1 MKRFMKYIGVVVLTS
16 LATMACMK
24 DNAPEAM
31 NDMRHIEV
39 HSIATRTTIDY
50 EGSDVSHLV
59 WSEGDMVA
67 YVTDKAGDVFR
78 SAEMKASDEGFYFD
92 AEVSAEAT
100 TIYVV
105 YPVGENVGKSLSEA
119 RLSLVGS
126 IEQSAGDKF
135 SGEMLPMV
143 ATEAIGWTDRIDAVY
158 NCIAS
163 VVRFTVA
170 GGEGHE
176 TEVLKSVTLTANEP
190 LVGDYGVDV
199 ASGELAFSPLA
210 NSIKLEYKST
220 TESGEDVLLASS
232 HDIYMVIPSAEFTG
246 VDVVV
251 ETDADTYR
259 WSDGAMSLTHPKRR
273 LYRIAL
279 DLATSDGAPTP
290 EVNYF
295 KPVTDISE
303 VTDDGT
309 YLIAVKLG
317 GKYYVTNNTPTDTA
331 NYYYL
336 TGVEAPTS
344 ENGVEATE
352 DMMNYTWSITKR
364 DAGYEFYS
372 ENMLKNGTY
381 GVLLITQGGTGM
393 FSNEDG
399 YEGKAWFVPTA
410 TVDGYS
416 STQQNRRY
424 WDIELDG
431 AGKATIR
438 SKYDREVD
446 MFPCYR
452 YCTAHEYFTL
462 CFDGCADKEDISILK
477 LQ

>member
-67 YVTDKAGDVFR
+67 YVTDKAGDLFR
-78 SAEMKASDEGFYFD
+78 SAEMKAADDGFYFD

-119 RLSLVGS
+119 RLSLIGS
-126 IEQSAGDKF
+126 IEQTAGDKF

-143 ATEAIGWTDRIDAVY
+143 ATEAIGWTDRVDAVY

-176 TEVLKSVTLTANEP
+176 TEVLKSVTLTANES

-210 NSIKLEYKST
+210 NSIKVEYKSA
-220 TESGEDVLLASS
+220 TESGEDVLLSSS
-232 HDIYMVIPSAEFTG
+232 HDIYMVIPSA
-246 VDVVV
+246 
-251 ETDADTYR
+251 
-259 WSDGAMSLTHPKRR
+259 
-273 LYRIAL
+273 
-279 DLATSDGAPTP
+279 
-290 EVNYF
+290 
-295 KPVTDISE
+295 
-303 VTDDGT
+303 
-309 YLIAVKLG
+309 
-317 GKYYVTNNTPTDTA
+317 
-331 NYYYL
+331 
-336 TGVEAPTS
+336 
-344 ENGVEATE
+344 
-352 DMMNYTWSITKR
+352 
-364 DAGYEFYS
+364 
-372 ENMLKNGTY
+372 
-381 GVLLITQGGTGM
+381 
-393 FSNEDG
+393 
-399 YEGKAWFVPTA
+399 
-410 TVDGYS
+410 
-416 STQQNRRY
+416 
-424 WDIELDG
+424 
-431 AGKATIR
+431 
-438 SKYDREVD
+438 
-446 MFPCYR
+446 
-452 YCTAHEYFTL
+452 
-462 CFDGCADKEDISILK
+462 
-477 LQ
+477 